1 MQNVS
6 TVTLNLRLNA
16 DPDRA
21 ATDVLSKVNQIRGV
35 LPAESN
41 DPVVVKQTGDD
52 TALMYISFNSKEMT
66 GSQITDYLTRV
77 VQPRIQTVDGVAN
90 AEILGGQ
97 TFAMRIWLA
106 DRKSTRLNSSH

>member
-6 TVTLNLRLNA
+6 TVTFNLRPNA

-41 DPVVVKQTGDD
+41 DPVVVNQTGDD
-52 TALMYISFNSKEMT
+52 TALLYISFKSKEMT
-66 GSQITDYLTRV
+66 GPQITDYQTRV
-77 VQPRIQTVDGVAN
+77 FQPRLQSAHGVDK
-90 AEILGGQ
+90 AEFPSAPHSPTPL
-97 TFAMRIWLA
+97 
-106 DRKSTRLNSSH
+106 